1 MPVYISEKAHA
12 LLKNEFPDKILVK
25 KAAPVYT
32 AIEAHPDIYM
42 CRLPD
47 GRVFKAKS
55 GEIGGAY
62 PRNIP
67 FNALCLDKY
76 FVHNLKYTNERLLK
90 CAEEYGLLP
99 VNVKQGYTKCSC
111 VAVDGKSVITAD
123 EGIYSELSALGDVD
137 VLKIHPGYVALQGFE
152 YGFLGG
158 ASGRV
163 GDTVYFSGDITQHP
177 DYDEINAFIRERGL
191 GIKAFPYPLEDIGSI
206 IEELI

>member
-1 MPVYISEKAHA
+1 MSVYISEKAHA
-12 LLKNEFPDKILVK
+12 LLKNEFTDKVLVR
-25 KAAPVYT
+25 KAAPLYS

-47 GRVFKAKS
+47 GRVLKARD
-55 GEIGGAY
+55 GELGGAY
-62 PRNIP
+62 PLDIP

-76 FVHNLKYTNERLLK
+76 FVHNLKYTNKRLLK
-90 CAEEYGLLP
+90 CAEEYGLVP

-111 VAVDGKSVITAD
+111 VVVDGKSVITAD
-123 EGIYSELSALGDVD
+123 NGVYSALSVLGDVD
-137 VLKIHPGYVALQGFE
+137 VLKIRPGYVSLKGLE

-177 DYDEINAFIRERGL
+177 DYGEIYAFIRERNV
-191 GIKAFPYPLEDIGSI
+191 GIKAFPFPLEDVGSI
-206 IEELI
+206 IEELL

>member
-1 MPVYISEKAHA
+1 MPVYISEKAHI

-25 KAAPVYT
+25 KAAPVYS
-32 AIEAHPDIYM
+32 AIELHPDIYM

-62 PRNIP
+62 PFDIP

-76 FVHNLKYTNERLLK
+76 FVHNLKYTNKRLLK
-90 CAEEYGLLP
+90 CTEEYGLVP
-99 VNVKQGYTKCSC
+99 VDVKQGYTKCSC
-111 VAVDGKSVITAD
+111 VAVDGESVITAD
-123 EGIYSELSALGDVD
+123 DGICSALSALGDIY
-137 VLKIHPGYVALQGFE
+137 VLKIRPGYVALKGFE

-177 DYDEINAFIRERGL
+177 DYDEIYAFIKERGL
-191 GIKAFPYPLEDIGSI
+191 DIKAFPYPLEDIGSI
-206 IEELI
+206 LEELI